1 MKQWM
6 LGLALWPL
14 FFSLQLLQQVG
25 SNECSNN
32 RYVINVMLM
41 NYSDFPSTTD
51 NLKLAV
57 NRALERVQNE
67 FQMAGENVT
76 VYATFHSFTSSLY
89 VSQGCRT
96 STCEGVEL
104 IKDIYKNGT
113 LGCVVIGSACTYATY
128 QMVSHKYKLGE
139 EWLESSAAER
149 DLGVLVNCR
158 LNMSQQRALAAKR
171 ANRILG
177 CIKHST
183 TSLSKEVITLLYS
196 ALVQPHLEY
205 CVQFWAPK
213 FKKDVKVLECIQ
225 RRATKLVKRLE
236 GMSYEEWLRTLGLS
250 SLEKRRL
257 RGNLIALYNF
267 LGRGSGE
274 RGADLFSLESS
285 DTMRGNGSKLHQGMF
300 SLGIRK
306 HFFTEKVVKH
316 WNRLPREAF
325 NAPSLYINA
334 LDAGIAHFSKQ
345 LEFKEILRTP
355 EDLKRTVKDPNRKS
369 NVIIMCGS
377 PADLSTDLGT
387 EEVDKNIV
395 IILIDLFN
403 NVYFRNNNSARY
415 MQNVLVLTLPP
426 ANYSLNTIKTEDAIL
441 MEDDFVAGYFNAVL
455 LFGHT
460 LKKLISSQTL
470 VSPVN
475 FINEFRNTTFEG
487 VLGPV
492 TLDEFG
498 DIDTNLTLLYTSQT
512 TNHFRT
518 LLYFNTQKNETHTM
532 TMSPDFV
539 WKDHKL
545 PSDTPGT
552 GPHIL
557 TIAVFTLTGV
567 VILVLII
574 SLLILRKY
582 RRDNERL
589 WKKWSHIPP
598 EEILPLETSETSH
611 VSLKIDEDKRGDTTQ
626 RLRQGKYDKKVVIL
640 KDLKNSDGNF
650 SEKQKVEL
658 NKLLQI
664 DYYNLTKFYGTVKID
679 TMIFGVTEYCERGS
693 LRDVLNDK
701 ISYPDGTFMDW
712 EFKISV
718 MYDIA
723 KYRLVDE
730 GKAVDVVYLDFSKA
744 FDTVSHSILLEN
756 LAAHGLD
763 GCTLCWG
770 SVLGPV
776 LFNIFIND
784 LDEGIECTQSKFADD
799 TKLRGSVDLLEA
811 RKALQ
816 RDLDRLDRWA
826 EVNCMRFNKAKC
838 QVLHLGHSNP
848 MQCYRLGEE
857 WLESCQEEKD
867 LGVLV
872 DSCLNMSQQCAQ
884 VAKKA
889 NGILACIKNSVASR
903 SREVIVPLYSA
914 LVRPHLKYCVQFW
927 APRYKRDIEVLERVQ
942 RRATKLVKGLEQK
955 SDEEQLR
962 ELGLFRLEKRR
973 LRGDLMALYN
983 YLKGGCREVGVGLFS
998 QVTSDRMRGNGL
1010 KLRQGRFRLDIR
1022 KFYFTERVIKHW
1034 NRLPSEVVELP
1045 SLEVFKRRLDEVL
1058 RDMVYL
1064 AFFLFYYQPQG
1075 MSYLHSSKT
1084 EVHGRLKSTNCVVD
1098 NRMVVKITDFGCN
1111 SILPPRKDLWTAPEH
1126 LRHAGVSQKGDVYS
1140 YGIIAQEIILRR
1152 ETFYTGHCRDNKEK
1166 LYRVESGKGVK
1177 PFRPDLALET
1187 VGEREM
1193 EVYTLV
1199 KSCWEE
1205 DPEKRPDFKKIESTL
1220 AKIFSNCH
1228 GQTNESYMD
1237 TLIRRL
1243 QLYSRNLEHLV
1254 EERTELYKAE
1264 RDRADRLNF
1273 MLLPRPVVKSLK
1285 ETGLVEPEL
1294 FEEVT
1299 IYFSDIVGFT
1309 TLCKYSTPMEVVDML
1324 NDIYKNFDHIL
1335 DHHDVYKV
1343 ETIGD
1348 AYMVAS
1354 GLPKRNG
1361 NRHAVDISMMALDI
1375 LSFMGSF
1382 ELRHL
1387 PGLPVWIRIGIHSG
1401 PCAAGVVGIKMP
1413 RYCLFGD
1420 TVNTASRMESTGLP
1434 LRIHLSGSTINILK
1448 RTDCQFQYEVRGETY
1463 LKGRGTEITYW
1474 LTGTEDKKYN
1484 LPTPPSVENQ
1494 QRLQDDLAEMITN
1507 ILQKREK
1514 EGFKTRELSRVA
1526 SYRSGTL
1533 EYLQLAST
1541 RNSATYL

>member
-1 MKQWM
+1 MKQQI
-6 LGLALWPL
+6 LCLALWPL
-14 FFSLQLLQQVG
+14 FFSLRLLQQVG
-25 SNECSNN
+25 SNECGNN
-32 RYVINVMLM
+32 TYVINVMLM
-41 NYSDFPSTTD
+41 NYSDLPSNTD

-57 NRALERVQNE
+57 EKALKRVQNE
-67 FQMAGENVT
+67 LQMAGTNVS
-76 VYATFHSFTSSLY
+76 VNATFHNFTSPLY
-89 VSQGCRT
+89 VSKGCPT

-104 IKDIYKNGT
+104 IREIYDTGK
-113 LGCVVIGSACTYATY
+113 LGCVVIGPACTYATY
-128 QMVSHKYKLGE
+128 QMVSVE
-139 EWLESSAAER
+139 T
-149 DLGVLVNCR
+149 
-158 LNMSQQRALAAKR
+158 
-171 ANRILG
+171 ILSMPLISVG
-177 CIKHST
+177 S
-183 TSLSKEVITLLYS
+183 
-196 ALVQPHLEY
+196 
-205 CVQFWAPK
+205 F
-213 FKKDVKVLECIQ
+213 
-225 RRATKLVKRLE
+225 
-236 GMSYEEWLRTLGLS
+236 GLS
-250 SLEKRRL
+250 CDYKVFLTRLLTPARKLNQFFYYFWQESHLPFKTTTWESVYIYKR
-257 RGNLIALYNF
+257 NDN
-267 LGRGSGE
+267 S
-274 RGADLFSLESS
+274 
-285 DTMRGNGSKLHQGMF
+285 
-300 SLGIRK
+300 
-306 HFFTEKVVKH
+306 
-316 WNRLPREAF
+316 EACF
-325 NAPSLYINA
+325 WYMNA
-334 LDAGIAHFSKQ
+334 LEAGITHFSKT
-345 LEFKEILRTP
+345 LKFKDILRTS
-355 EDLKRTVKDPNRKS
+355 EQLKKTVKDPNRKS
-369 NVIIMCGS
+369 NVIITCGS
-377 PADLSTDLGT
+377 PADLSKDLGT
-387 EEVDKNIV
+387 EKVDKDIV

-403 NVYFRNNNSARY
+403 STYFRNNDSAHHMR
-415 MQNVLVLTLPP
+415 NVLVLTLPP
-426 ANYSLNTIKTEDAIL
+426 ASSNYSSNTAMTEDAIL
-441 MEDDFVAGYFNAVL
+441 MEDDFFVGYFNAVL
-455 LFGHT
+455 LFGHI
-460 LKKLISSQTL
+460 LKKCIFSERRLSHLS
-470 VSPVN
+470 
-475 FINEFRNTTFEG
+475 FINAFRNITFEG
-487 VLGPV
+487 VLGSV

-498 DIDTNLTLLYTSQT
+498 DIDSTLSLLYMSQTANHFGTLL
-512 TNHFRT
+512 H
-518 LLYFNTQKNETHTM
+518 FNTHNNKTDM
-532 TMSPDFV
+532 MDSSPDFV
-539 WKDHKL
+539 WKNHKL
-545 PSDTPGT
+545 PSDIPGT
-552 GPHIL
+552 GPHVL
-557 TIAVFTLTGV
+557 TIAVFTLTGI

-582 RRDNERL
+582 RRDNERRR
-589 WKKWSHIPP
+589 KKWSHIPP

-611 VSLKIDEDKRGDTTQ
+611 VSLKIDEDKRRDTIQ

-640 KDLKNSDGNF
+640 KDFKNSDGNF
-650 SEKQKVEL
+650 SEKQKIEL

-679 TMIFGVTEYCERGS
+679 TMIFGVIEYCERGS

-723 KYRLVDE
+723 K
-730 GKAVDVVYLDFSKA
+730 
-744 FDTVSHSILLEN
+744 
-756 LAAHGLD
+756 
-763 GCTLCWG
+763 
-770 SVLGPV
+770 
-776 LFNIFIND
+776 
-784 LDEGIECTQSKFADD
+784 
-799 TKLRGSVDLLEA
+799 
-811 RKALQ
+811 
-816 RDLDRLDRWA
+816 
-826 EVNCMRFNKAKC
+826 
-838 QVLHLGHSNP
+838 
-848 MQCYRLGEE
+848 
-857 WLESCQEEKD
+857 
-867 LGVLV
+867 
-872 DSCLNMSQQCAQ
+872 
-884 VAKKA
+884 
-889 NGILACIKNSVASR
+889 
-903 SREVIVPLYSA
+903 
-914 LVRPHLKYCVQFW
+914 
-927 APRYKRDIEVLERVQ
+927 
-942 RRATKLVKGLEQK
+942 
-955 SDEEQLR
+955 
-962 ELGLFRLEKRR
+962 
-973 LRGDLMALYN
+973 
-983 YLKGGCREVGVGLFS
+983 
-998 QVTSDRMRGNGL
+998 
-1010 KLRQGRFRLDIR
+1010 
-1022 KFYFTERVIKHW
+1022 
-1034 NRLPSEVVELP
+1034 
-1045 SLEVFKRRLDEVL
+1045 
-1058 RDMVYL
+1058 
-1064 AFFLFYYQPQG
+1064 G

-1126 LRHAGVSQKGDVYS
+1126 LRHADVSQKGDVYS
-1140 YGIIAQEIILRR
+1140 YGIIAQEIILRK
-1152 ETFYTGHCRDNKEK
+1152 ETFYTGHCRDSREK

-1177 PFRPDLALET
+1177 PFRPDLSLET
-1187 VGEREM
+1187 VGERDM

-1220 AKIFSNCH
+1220 AKIFSNYH

-1348 AYMVAS
+1348 AYMVVS

-1361 NRHAVDISMMALDI
+1361 NRHAIDISMMALDI

-1434 LRIHLSGSTINILK
+1434 LRIHVNGSTINILK
-1448 RTDCQFQYEVRGETY
+1448 RTDCRFQYEVRGETY

-1494 QRLQDDLAEMITN
+1494 QRLHDDLAEMITN
-1507 ILQKREK
+1507 TLQKRES

-1541 RNSATYL
+1541 EKCVTYL

>member
-1 MKQWM
+1 MKQRM

-14 FFSLQLLQQVG
+14 FFSLQLLQQVR

-32 RYVINVMLM
+32 NYVINVMLM
-41 NYSDFPSTTD
+41 NCSDFPSTTD

-57 NRALERVQNE
+57 KQALKRIQNE
-67 FQMAGENVT
+67 FQMTGKNVT
-76 VYATFHSFTSSLY
+76 VNATFHTFTSSLY

-104 IKDIYKNGT
+104 IKEIYT
-113 LGCVVIGSACTYATY
+113 CPLVSPFRVETILSLPLISVGS
-128 QMVSHKYKLGE
+128 
-139 EWLESSAAER
+139 
-149 DLGVLVNCR
+149 
-158 LNMSQQRALAAKR
+158 
-171 ANRILG
+171 
-177 CIKHST
+177 
-183 TSLSKEVITLLYS
+183 
-196 ALVQPHLEY
+196 
-205 CVQFWAPK
+205 F
-213 FKKDVKVLECIQ
+213 
-225 RRATKLVKRLE
+225 
-236 GMSYEEWLRTLGLS
+236 GLS
-250 SLEKRRL
+250 CDYKVNLTRL
-257 RGNLIALYNF
+257 LTPARKVNEFFYYFWKESQLNF
-267 LGRGSGE
+267 LTLS
-274 RGADLFSLESS
+274 
-285 DTMRGNGSKLHQGMF
+285 
-300 SLGIRK
+300 
-306 HFFTEKVVKH
+306 V
-316 WNRLPREAF
+316 LPCAR
-325 NAPSLYINA
+325 YMNA
-334 LDAGIAHFSKQ
+334 LDAGITQFSENLK
-345 LEFKEILRTP
+345 FKEILRTP
-355 EDLKRTVKDPNRKS
+355 EQLKKTVQDPNRKS
-369 NVIIMCGS
+369 NVMVTTAPVADYSWGS
-377 PADLSTDLGT
+377 CALLCSNT
-387 EEVDKNIV
+387 
-395 IILIDLFN
+395 
-403 NVYFRNNNSARY
+403 YFRNNSSAHY

-426 ANYSLNTIKTEDAIL
+426 DNYSLNTMKTEDAIL
-441 MEDDFVAGYFNAVL
+441 MEDDFFVGYFNAVL
-455 LFGHT
+455 LFGHI
-460 LKKLISSQTL
+460 LKKFIFSQIP
-470 VSPVN
+470 VSPLS

-487 VLGPV
+487 KKSTGK
-492 TLDEFG
+492 
-498 DIDTNLTLLYTSQT
+498 DIC
-512 TNHFRT
+512 
-518 LLYFNTQKNETHTM
+518 
-532 TMSPDFV
+532 PDFV
-539 WKDHKL
+539 WKNNKL
-545 PSDTPGT
+545 PSDTPGS

-557 TIAVFTLTGV
+557 TIAVFTLTGI

-574 SLLILRKY
+574 SLMILRKY
-582 RRDNERL
+582 RRDNERR

-598 EEILPLETSETSH
+598 EQILPLETSETSH
-611 VSLKIDEDKRGDTTQ
+611 VSLKIDEDKRRDTTQ

-640 KDLKNSDGNF
+640 KDLKHNDGNF
-650 SEKQKVEL
+650 SEKQKIEL

-679 TMIFGVTEYCERGS
+679 TMIFGVIEYCERGS

-712 EFKISV
+712 EFKISI

-723 KYRLVDE
+723 K
-730 GKAVDVVYLDFSKA
+730 
-744 FDTVSHSILLEN
+744 
-756 LAAHGLD
+756 
-763 GCTLCWG
+763 
-770 SVLGPV
+770 
-776 LFNIFIND
+776 
-784 LDEGIECTQSKFADD
+784 
-799 TKLRGSVDLLEA
+799 
-811 RKALQ
+811 
-816 RDLDRLDRWA
+816 
-826 EVNCMRFNKAKC
+826 
-838 QVLHLGHSNP
+838 
-848 MQCYRLGEE
+848 
-857 WLESCQEEKD
+857 
-867 LGVLV
+867 
-872 DSCLNMSQQCAQ
+872 
-884 VAKKA
+884 
-889 NGILACIKNSVASR
+889 
-903 SREVIVPLYSA
+903 
-914 LVRPHLKYCVQFW
+914 
-927 APRYKRDIEVLERVQ
+927 
-942 RRATKLVKGLEQK
+942 
-955 SDEEQLR
+955 
-962 ELGLFRLEKRR
+962 
-973 LRGDLMALYN
+973 
-983 YLKGGCREVGVGLFS
+983 
-998 QVTSDRMRGNGL
+998 
-1010 KLRQGRFRLDIR
+1010 
-1022 KFYFTERVIKHW
+1022 
-1034 NRLPSEVVELP
+1034 
-1045 SLEVFKRRLDEVL
+1045 
-1058 RDMVYL
+1058 
-1064 AFFLFYYQPQG
+1064 G

-1126 LRHAGVSQKGDVYS
+1126 LRHADVSQKGDVYS

-1152 ETFYTGHCRDNKEK
+1152 ETFYTGRCRDNKEK

-1177 PFRPDLALET
+1177 PFRPDLTLET
-1187 VGEREM
+1187 VGERQM

-1220 AKIFSNCH
+1220 AKIFSNYH

-1348 AYMVAS
+1348 AYMVVS
-1354 GLPKRNG
+1354 GLPNRNG

-1434 LRIHLSGSTINILK
+1434 LRIHVSGSTINILK

-1494 QRLQDDLAEMITN
+1494 QRLQADLAEMITN
-1507 ILQKREK
+1507 ILQKREN
-1514 EGFKTRELSRVA
+1514 EGSKMRELSRVA

-1533 EYLQLAST
+1533 EYLQLVST
-1541 RNSATYL
+1541 ENSATYL

>member
-1 MKQWM
+1 MKKWM
-6 LGLALWPL
+6 LGQALGPL
-14 FFSLQLLQQVG
+14 FFSLQLLQQVC

-32 RYVINVMLM
+32 NYVINVMLM

-57 NRALERVQNE
+57 KQALKRVQNE
-67 FQMAGENVT
+67 VQLT
-76 VYATFHSFTSSLY
+76 VFFIFPSSSFGQSSAL
-89 VSQGCRT
+89 SPL
-96 STCEGVEL
+96 L
-104 IKDIYKNGT
+104 ILSDPLQNSGT
-113 LGCVVIGSACTYATY
+113 LGCVVIGPACTYATY
-128 QMVSHKYKLGE
+128 QMVSVE
-139 EWLESSAAER
+139 T
-149 DLGVLVNCR
+149 VL
-158 LNMSQQRALAAKR
+158 
-171 ANRILG
+171 
-177 CIKHST
+177 
-183 TSLSKEVITLLYS
+183 SLPLISVGS
-196 ALVQPHLEY
+196 
-205 CVQFWAPK
+205 F
-213 FKKDVKVLECIQ
+213 
-225 RRATKLVKRLE
+225 
-236 GMSYEEWLRTLGLS
+236 GLS
-250 SLEKRRL
+250 CDYKVNLTRLLTPARKVNDFFYYFWKESQLPFKTITWESVYIYKRNENSEPCL
-257 RGNLIALYNF
+257 WN
-267 LGRGSGE
+267 E
-274 RGADLFSLESS
+274 RKKTCIIPFSC
-285 DTMRGNGSKLHQGMF
+285 
-300 SLGIRK
+300 
-306 HFFTEKVVKH
+306 
-316 WNRLPREAF
+316 
-325 NAPSLYINA
+325 
-334 LDAGIAHFSKQ
+334 
-345 LEFKEILRTP
+345 
-355 EDLKRTVKDPNRKS
+355 TVY
-369 NVIIMCGS
+369 
-377 PADLSTDLGT
+377 L
-387 EEVDKNIV
+387 
-395 IILIDLFN
+395 
-403 NVYFRNNNSARY
+403 
-415 MQNVLVLTLPP
+415 NVLFRLLSSMLKPWLLLWTTHECS
-426 ANYSLNTIKTEDAIL
+426 NY
-441 MEDDFVAGYFNAVL
+441 DFVVGYFNAVL
-455 LFGHT
+455 LFGHI
-460 LKKLISSQTL
+460 LKKFISSQ
-470 VSPVN
+470 SPVLPLS
-475 FINEFRNTTFEG
+475 FINESRNITFEG

-512 TNHFRT
+512 FKT
-518 LLYFNTQKNETHTM
+518 LLYFDTHNNKTLMETA
-532 TMSPDFV
+532 SPDFV
-539 WKDHKL
+539 WKNHKL
-545 PSDTPGT
+545 PSDTPST

-557 TIAVFTLTGV
+557 TIAVFTLTGI

-582 RRDNERL
+582 RRDNERR

-598 EEILPLETSETSH
+598 EKILPLETSETSH
-611 VSLKIDEDKRGDTTQ
+611 VSLKIDDDKRRDTTQ

-650 SEKQKVEL
+650 SEKQKIEL

-679 TMIFGVTEYCERGS
+679 TMIFGVIEYCERGS

-723 KYRLVDE
+723 K
-730 GKAVDVVYLDFSKA
+730 
-744 FDTVSHSILLEN
+744 
-756 LAAHGLD
+756 
-763 GCTLCWG
+763 
-770 SVLGPV
+770 
-776 LFNIFIND
+776 
-784 LDEGIECTQSKFADD
+784 
-799 TKLRGSVDLLEA
+799 
-811 RKALQ
+811 
-816 RDLDRLDRWA
+816 
-826 EVNCMRFNKAKC
+826 
-838 QVLHLGHSNP
+838 
-848 MQCYRLGEE
+848 
-857 WLESCQEEKD
+857 
-867 LGVLV
+867 
-872 DSCLNMSQQCAQ
+872 
-884 VAKKA
+884 
-889 NGILACIKNSVASR
+889 
-903 SREVIVPLYSA
+903 
-914 LVRPHLKYCVQFW
+914 
-927 APRYKRDIEVLERVQ
+927 
-942 RRATKLVKGLEQK
+942 
-955 SDEEQLR
+955 
-962 ELGLFRLEKRR
+962 
-973 LRGDLMALYN
+973 
-983 YLKGGCREVGVGLFS
+983 
-998 QVTSDRMRGNGL
+998 
-1010 KLRQGRFRLDIR
+1010 
-1022 KFYFTERVIKHW
+1022 
-1034 NRLPSEVVELP
+1034 
-1045 SLEVFKRRLDEVL
+1045 
-1058 RDMVYL
+1058 
-1064 AFFLFYYQPQG
+1064 G

-1126 LRHAGVSQKGDVYS
+1126 LRHADVSQKGDVYS

-1152 ETFYTGHCRDNKEK
+1152 ETFYTRHCQDNKEK

-1177 PFRPDLALET
+1177 PFRPDLSLET
-1187 VGEREM
+1187 VGERQM

-1205 DPEKRPDFKKIESTL
+1205 DPEKRPDFKKIENAL
-1220 AKIFSNCH
+1220 AKIFSNYH

-1348 AYMVAS
+1348 AYMVVS
-1354 GLPKRNG
+1354 GLPNRNG

-1434 LRIHLSGSTINILK
+1434 LRIHVSCSTINILK
-1448 RTDCQFQYEVRGETY
+1448 RTDCPFQYEVRGETY

-1474 LTGTEDKKYN
+1474 LTGSEDKKYN

-1507 ILQKREK
+1507 ILQKRNN
-1514 EGFKTRELSRVA
+1514 EGSKTRKLSRVA

-1533 EYLQLAST
+1533 EYLQLVST
-1541 RNSATYL
+1541 ENYDTYI